1 MAYSLFT
8 FETAISVSCLTAGS
22 FALLL
27 VLSQSIPPCLLLPP
41 RLLPNAGVRFI
52 SQRSLSTLSV
62 CGGEIASHLHIKRRP
77 RLLSGKLIRIKTL
90 SKAVQ
95 PIAKKKWKQKYSEAG
110 KALVCSGLG

>member
-62 CGGEIASHLHIKRRP
+62 CGGGNCFTFAHQKKATSAI
-77 RLLSGKLIRIKTL
+77 GKINKN
-90 SKAVQ
+90 
-95 PIAKKKWKQKYSEAG
+95 
-110 KALVCSGLG
+110 